1 MVEKVKY
8 IIYNLDIRGL
18 VGRFFFHSV
27 QIDCVR
33 SFIKIDYFLII

>member
-1 MVEKVKY
+1 MVEKLKY

-18 VGRFFFHSV
+18 VGILFFYSV

-33 SFIKIDYFLII
+33 SFKIDYFLII